1 MIKRYLLAAVIVATS
16 FGFSNAQCV
25 PNPSYADSSF
35 YIFPDTIQNLP
46 CAFADNAVGYEAVID
61 LKTITD
67 TAVTFALNGTTYNV
81 IAYVEAF
88 RVNSVSGLP
97 AGFTYIPN
105 LSTWTNGGNSPNFTS
120 VQGCISILAPQSAM
134 LDIIANNP
142 LGVDFPLTVSVDA
155 LISSTNNT
163 VANFVLTNKWL
174 SEVVGIPGI
183 QPIPVTG
190 YVIKVRPNT
199 SGGCLPL
206 ATIDLQSTS
215 FDVQGNFPNPF
226 TGTTEIRFTNA
237 NRSDVE
243 FEVRNMVGK
252 QILNRTIKAERGQN
266 NISFNAEKFIPG
278 IYFYT
283 INDGKKSITR
293 KMIVSAN

>member
-1 MIKRYLLAAVIVATS
+1 MIKRYFLAAVIVATS

-25 PNPSYADSSF
+25 PDPIYADSSF
-35 YIFPDTIQNLP
+35 NIWPDTITNLP
-46 CAFADNAVGYEAVID
+46 CAFADNAGGYDAVIN
-61 LKTITD
+61 LKTLAD
-67 TAVTFALNGTTYNV
+67 TTINV
-81 IAYVEAF
+81 IGFGDVTAYISAF
-88 RVNSVSGLP
+88 RVNGVTGLP
-97 AGFTYIPN
+97 AGFSYASNQTPWN
-105 LSTWTNGGNSPNFTS
+105 NGGTSPNFTS
-120 VQGCISILAPQSAM
+120 VQGCMSVLANQAA
-134 LDIIANNP
+134 LQTIIASNP
-142 LGVDFPLTVSVDA
+142 NGADFPLIVVVDA
-155 LISSTNNT
+155 KISSTDNDF
-163 VANFVLTNKWL
+163 ANFVLADKWL
-174 SEVVGIPGI
+174 SEVTTIPGV
-183 QPIPVTG
+183 QPIPVSG
-190 YVIKVRPNT
+190 YVIKVRP
-199 SGGCLPL
+199 SAAGGCLPL

-215 FDVQGNFPNPF
+215 FEVQGNFPNPF

-266 NISFNAEKFIPG
+266 NISFNADKFIPG